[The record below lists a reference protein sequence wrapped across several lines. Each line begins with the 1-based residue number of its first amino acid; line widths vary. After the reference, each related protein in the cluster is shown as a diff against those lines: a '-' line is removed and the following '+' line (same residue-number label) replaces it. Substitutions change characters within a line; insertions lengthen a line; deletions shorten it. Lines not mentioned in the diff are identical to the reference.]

1 MIDLNNDPGA
11 QQASDAD
18 AAKLEQASKYLYEL
32 FADDQY
38 HFSLFLF
45 VLGENETDAVQAG
58 VATSLSYDLTRMMVA
73 QVLADEPTSEETLTC
88 KESKPTL
95 N

>member
-1 MIDLNNDPGA
+1 MIDLSKDPGA
-11 QQASDAD
+11 QQVSDAD

-32 FADDQY
+32 FADDKY

-45 VLGENETDAVQAG
+45 VLGEDEQDSVQAG
-58 VATSLSYDLTRMMVA
+58 VSTSLSYDMTRLMVS

-88 KESKPTL
+88 KEPKPTL